1 MSTERKLII
10 SIDKDGNVTAEIN
23 GVKGPSCKD
32 YTKLI
37 EQLIE
42 GKIINETL
50 TSEYYEQEIK
60 TDDRSHLSN
69 NL

>member
-1 MSTERKLII
+1 MII

-23 GVKGPSCKD
+23 GVKGSSCKD
-32 YTKLI
+32 YTKLV
-37 EQLIE
+37 EQIIE
-42 GKIINETL
+42 GQIINETL
-50 TSEYYEQEIK
+50 TSEYYEQEVK